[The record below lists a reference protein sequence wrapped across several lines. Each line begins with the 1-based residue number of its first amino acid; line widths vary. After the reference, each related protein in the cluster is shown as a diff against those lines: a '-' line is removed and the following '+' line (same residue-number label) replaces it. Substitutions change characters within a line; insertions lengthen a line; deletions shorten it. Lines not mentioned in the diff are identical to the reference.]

1 VWGITTRAMMAA
13 TAKATT
19 TMTNTKKWTHG
30 PWVPHVGFWGISILF
45 KVIFPSYSKWLAYDN
60 ITTFLLCV
68 CYPLCSTISLIHRNR
83 QHQETAISDDKV
95 ETELQIERQYWIEY
109 WSVGFTGVQFL
120 HSIIPLFPSIQHMG
134 QYQYQYLPVV
144 MSEIKFFFFLWIFL
158 MENLLVSYQKYLG
171 VREEENWKKFVPLT
185 LITKAVGP
193 KLMTIQMAISE
204 QISKETWQRVIHSKA
219 QRFLEVFVL
228 LQFLNE
234 ESKDYLLQL
243 LDEGRSV
250 LLLSVFMVLPSSIS
264 QFGVLY
270 VQFIYPGARSLVAR
284 GNTVEV
290 LSLKYWVL
298 NSLLSSFLYIS
309 WWTWWWIPFSTQIIF
324 AIRCFYTFPS
334 TITHYYSII
343 ETELITFGILSGK
356 SELALKE
363 TKTVQVLRGVL
374 KRLPRDK
381 EAQSFQF
388 EVSDDDVSSDDSSS
402 SSDDSSIDS
411 SDATE
416 KERRRRRR
424 RRRRKK
430 RAKKKMLQKK
440 SNSTAPP
447 ALLAD
452 TVQTKKNDE
461 NVEIMKQNEIETT
474 KNVNERAT
482 DLIEKYKKS
491 YLKES
496 VADKNDTANNDDDQG
511 LVDVEI
517 DDESVTADK
526 IDIAKDDRNTMPRN
540 PLSLVDDNVPPTISV
555 TDLSTK
561 NRIICT
567 ENEERDDGR
576 DFATGSPSNESDIR
590 HPISMSMDST
600 GSERTLLPSI
610 SMTAGSSHSTTMD
623 TCFESKSKTEQNSSV
638 TKNRSFFVEN
648 KTKHEMKEATLNSL
662 PDETDVPISSSTDSD
677 NLSELPTQYS
687 DISMTA
693 VGSSDSSRVPSKSG
707 SNLDISPPTVNST
720 DEVEVQVVEQSIT
733 ARKPSRISIPS
744 TYGRMAGS
752 LLTSINSEEKDLRP
766 TSMPKVTIP
775 SPNSNDDDDGSLYLS
790 DIDSVESFEALRK
803 FNSKKLSAYKL
814 TKSTTTT
821 MTDVHQRDT
830 SPRRSTRLSKLRREG
845 QEHRS
850 HRQTA
855 TSATISSCKKSI
867 AVSPKRKSKKAITSS
882 SEGSEP
888 ISASASPKRQM
899 TMSVSPR
906 RKSKKASPDKKSKT
920 PNSSYTER
928 EIPKSEEDSIDE
940 KVKRSEKSTSAS
952 PTKTRNKNEH
962 RKIPNSRKKKKGPS
976 MFGVLNRN

>member
-1 VWGITTRAMMAA
+1 MAT

-19 TMTNTKKWTHG
+19 TTNTTKKWTHG

-45 KVIFPSYSKWLAYDN
+45 KIIFPSYSKWLAYDN

-68 CYPLCSTISLIHRNR
+68 FYPLCSTISLIHRNR
-83 QHQETAISDDKV
+83 QHQETTISDDKV

-144 MSEIKFFFFLWIFL
+144 MSEIKLLFFIWIFT

-171 VREEENWKKFVPLT
+171 VREEEENWKEFVPLT

-193 KLMTIQMAISE
+193 KLMAIQMAISE
-204 QISKETWQRVIHSKA
+204 QISKETWRRVIHSKA

-228 LQFLNE
+228 IQFLKE
-234 ESKDYLLQL
+234 DSKDYLLQL

-298 NSLLSSFLYIS
+298 NSILSSFLYIS
-309 WWTWWWIPFSTQIIF
+309 WWTWFWIPFSTQIIF
-324 AIRCFYTFPS
+324 AIRCFSTFPS
-334 TITHYYSII
+334 TITHSYSII
-343 ETELITFGILSGK
+343 ETELITFGILAGK
-356 SELALKE
+356 SKFTLKE

-388 EVSDDDVSSDDSSS
+388 EVSDDDVSSDGSSS

-411 SDATE
+411 SDTSE

-430 RAKKKMLQKK
+430 RAKEKLLQKK
-440 SNSTAPP
+440 SNTATPP
-447 ALLAD
+447 TLLAD
-452 TVQTKKNDE
+452 TVHTKKNDK
-461 NVEIMKQNEIETT
+461 NFEIMKENEIETT

-482 DLIEKYKKS
+482 DLIEKYRKS
-491 YLKES
+491 YLKQS
-496 VADKNDTANNDDDQG
+496 VVDKNDTANNDDDQG

-517 DDESVTADK
+517 DDESVAADK
-526 IDIAKDDRNTMPRN
+526 IDIAKDDSNTMLRN
-540 PLSLVDDNVPPTISV
+540 PLSLMDDYVPPTISA
-555 TDLSTK
+555 TDSSTK
-561 NRIICT
+561 NHIICS

-576 DFATGSPSNESDIR
+576 DFVMGSLSNESDIR
-590 HPISMSMDST
+590 HPISMSIDST
-600 GSERTLLPSI
+600 GSERTISPSI
-610 SMTAGSSHSTTMD
+610 SITAGSSHSTTMD
-623 TCFESKSKTEQNSSV
+623 TCFESKSKTKQNSSV
-638 TKNRSFFVEN
+638 TQNRSIFIGN
-648 KTKHEMKEATLNSL
+648 KTNREMKEAALNSL
-662 PDETDVPISSSTDSD
+662 SDETDFPISSSTDSD
-677 NLSELPTQYS
+677 NLSELPSQYS

-693 VGSSDSSRVPSKSG
+693 VGSSDSSRVSSKAG
-707 SNLDISPPTVNST
+707 LNLDILPPTVNST
-720 DEVEVQVVEQSIT
+720 DEVEVQVIEHSIT
-733 ARKPSRISIPS
+733 ARKPSRITIPS
-744 TYGRMAGS
+744 TYGRTAGS
-752 LLTSINSEEKDLRP
+752 LLKSLNLKENDLHP
-766 TSMPKVTIP
+766 TSMSKVTIP

-790 DIDSVESFEALRK
+790 DIDSVESFEDSRK
-803 FNSKKLSAYKL
+803 YNNEKLSATKS

-830 SPRRSTRLSKLRREG
+830 SPRRSTRLSKLRRKG

-850 HRQTA
+850 HQHTA
-855 TSATISSCKKSI
+855 TGATISSSKKSI
-867 AVSPKRKSKKAITSS
+867 AVSPKRKSKKATTSS

-888 ISASASPKRQM
+888 TSASASPKRQM
-899 TMSVSPR
+899 TVSISPR

-920 PNSSYTER
+920 PSSSHSER

-940 KVKRSEKSTSAS
+940 KAKRSENSTSAS

-962 RKIPNSRKKKKGPS
+962 KKIPNSRKKKKGPS